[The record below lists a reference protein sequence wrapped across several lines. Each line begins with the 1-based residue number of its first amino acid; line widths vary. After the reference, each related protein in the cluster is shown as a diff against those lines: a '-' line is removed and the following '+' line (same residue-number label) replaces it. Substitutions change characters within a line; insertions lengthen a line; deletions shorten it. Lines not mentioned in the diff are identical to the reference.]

1 MGRDVLHLVD
11 LVHGVQKTGL
21 KRFELETGEGW
32 EAGGWG
38 GGDGAELWRTVSGVL
53 SWDDGVEVEGSVAVV
68 PSHSRRILGTY
79 LVGHLLHGALL
90 PFFDEVVEVVFAE
103 HLARAEG

>member
-1 MGRDVLHLVD
+1 MGRDVLDLVD
-11 LVHGVQKTGL
+11 LVHGVQETSL
-21 KRFELETGEGW
+21 ERLELEAGEGW
-32 EAGGWG
+32 EAGNWDG
-38 GGDGAELWRTVSGVL
+38 GGGAELWRRVSGVL
-53 SWDDGVEVEGSVAVV
+53 SCDDGVEVEGSVAVV

-90 PFFDEVVEVVFAE
+90 PFFDEVVEVVFAG